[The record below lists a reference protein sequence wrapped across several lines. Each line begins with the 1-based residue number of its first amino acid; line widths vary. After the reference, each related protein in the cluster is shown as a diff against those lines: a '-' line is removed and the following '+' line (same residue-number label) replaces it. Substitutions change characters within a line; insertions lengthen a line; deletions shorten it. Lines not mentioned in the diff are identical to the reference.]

1 LNEDLKMIDFNKNL
15 SENSDSDKGKN
26 LNNYN
31 LDEFYELEQAF
42 PDEERHQLNFWMNS
56 LD

>member
-1 LNEDLKMIDFNKNL
+1 LDEDLKMIDFNQNL